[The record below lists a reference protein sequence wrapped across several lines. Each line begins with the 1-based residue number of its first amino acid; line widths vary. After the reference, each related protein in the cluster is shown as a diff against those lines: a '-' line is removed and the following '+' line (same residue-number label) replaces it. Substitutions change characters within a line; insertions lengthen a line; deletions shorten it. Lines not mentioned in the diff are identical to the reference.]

1 MLNRFLFFS
10 RGQQIGIVVL
20 LVLIAAIVALNALL
34 PKIVPQPVGEN
45 ENDSAFSAQVQAFEQ
60 TLRDKPKP
68 VWQSPFE
75 ARRQTTGCTEF
86 DRPTELKPIDF
97 DPNTLDSAGF
107 AAMGFKSRDISRI
120 MSFRRKGNQ
129 FRTAEFFVND
139 FCRFTPEQAEQ
150 LLPHVII
157 ATSPAP
163 IDTTRTLRKEYVHI
177 ELNAA
182 DTTELK
188 RMPGIG
194 SGRAK
199 QIVNYRYKLGGFANT
214 GQLLEIKNFPQET
227 FDKIEPYLSVAQN
240 LITKIQVNKASV
252 EKLKKHPYI
261 NFYQAKAIYELRRTK
276 GRLTSIDD
284 LKNLPEMQGYD
295 FTKIEP
301 YLDFSEIKY
310 DYKRK

>member
-1 MLNRFLFFS
+1 MNRFLFFS

-20 LVLIAAIVALNALL
+20 LVLIAAAIALNALL
-34 PKIVPQPVGEN
+34 PRIVPQPADDGS
-45 ENDSAFSAQVQAFEQ
+45 DSAFVAQVAAFEQ

-75 ARRQTTGCTEF
+75 ARHQTAKRADF
-86 DRPTELKPIDF
+86 DTPTELTPVDF

-107 AAMGFKSRDISRI
+107 AAMGFKPYDIRRI
-120 MSFRRKGNQ
+120 MSFRRNGKQ
-129 FRTAEFFVND
+129 FRTAEFFVE
-139 FCRFTPEQAEQ
+139 FCRLAPEQGER
-150 LLPHVII
+150 LLPHVAI
-157 ATSPAP
+157 AAKPAAQ
-163 IDTTRTLRKEYVHI
+163 DTAATRTPRKEYVHM

-182 DTTELK
+182 DTAELQ

-199 QIVNYRYKLGGFANT
+199 QIVGYRRKLGGFANAK
-214 GQLLEIKNFPQET
+214 QLLEIKNFPQET
-227 FDKIEPYLSVAQN
+227 FDKIEPYLSVNQS
-240 LITKIQVNKASV
+240 LITKIQINRASV
-252 EKLKKHPYI
+252 EKLKSHPYL

-276 GRLTSIDD
+276 GRLTGIDD

-295 FTKIEP
+295 FEKIEP